1 MSLINQKLKKQQADY
16 EVPPVFDY
24 VQQTAKHA
32 ELKKTVKEWQRK
44 GILNPEINFRRKFY
58 NLSKFNCSV
67 DIAEMASKSMQKRWR
82 TLTQQYADILMK

>member
-1 MSLINQKLKKQQADY
+1 MIKYLTLYIDPNLVEINLKVTKLNLVDRERKKMSLINQKLKKQQADY

-44 GILNPEINFRRKFY
+44 GILNSEINF
-58 NLSKFNCSV
+58 
-67 DIAEMASKSMQKRWR
+67 
-82 TLTQQYADILMK
+82 